1 MKITESKAERLLGVI
16 FAVLGVVLLTVVI
29 PWQIKEVS
37 FDILFNSPRFF
48 PSLISVLLSI
58 LGVVMFIQGWH
69 KRGRENQETY
79 VLEKREAVLV
89 VLTLGVMMVYTALL
103 YVLPYIPVTIAAMAF
118 LIWAYGQ
125 RDWKKLIV
133 AAIVL
138 PIIIYVMFRF
148 GLSLK
153 MP

>member
-1 MKITESKAERLLGVI
+1 M
-16 FAVLGVVLLTVVI
+16 
-29 PWQIKEVS
+29 
-37 FDILFNSPRFF
+37 
-48 PSLISVLLSI
+48 
-58 LGVVMFIQGWH
+58 
-69 KRGRENQETY
+69 
-79 VLEKREAVLV
+79 LEKREAVLV
-89 VLTLGVMMVYTALL
+89 VLTLGVMVVYTALL

>member
-69 KRGRENQETY
+69 KREIGRAH
-79 VLEKREAVLV
+79 V
-89 VLTLGVMMVYTALL
+89 
-103 YVLPYIPVTIAAMAF
+103 
-118 LIWAYGQ
+118 
-125 RDWKKLIV
+125 
-133 AAIVL
+133 
-138 PIIIYVMFRF
+138 
-148 GLSLK
+148 
-153 MP
+153 